1 MVKVTVSRARLA
13 QRVEALERVAR
24 ARERYQRMV
33 ELHDLAYVEFGE
45 AIRAASAAGVTLPT
59 LARAS
64 GLSPESLRQIA
75 KRSS

>member
-1 MVKVTVSRARLA
+1 MVKVGVSRARLV

-33 ELHDLAYVEFGE
+33 ELHDLACVEFGE

-64 GLSPESLRQIA
+64 GLSPESLSQIA

>member
-1 MVKVTVSRARLA
+1 MVQVTVSRARLV
-13 QRVEALERVAR
+13 QRVEALERVAQ

-33 ELHDLAYVEFGE
+33 ELHDLACIEFGE

-64 GLSPESLRQIA
+64 GLSPESVRQIA
-75 KRSS
+75 MRSY